1 MNSSFS
7 EAIRTLSFLPT
18 ALRRSSARAGENPAI
33 SREIAISCSWYTAT
47 P

>member
-1 MNSSFS
+1 MNSSLS

-18 ALRRSSARAGENPAI
+18 ALRRSSARDGENPA
-33 SREIAISCSWYTAT
+33 SAREIAMSCSWYTAT